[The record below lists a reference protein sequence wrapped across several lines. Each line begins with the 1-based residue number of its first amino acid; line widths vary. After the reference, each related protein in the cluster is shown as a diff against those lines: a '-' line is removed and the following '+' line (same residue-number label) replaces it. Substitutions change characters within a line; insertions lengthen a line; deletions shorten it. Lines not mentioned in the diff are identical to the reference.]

1 MLIFYAVP
9 VVKWDCR
16 PHLGGLG
23 AKLGKLFQLCTNVPS
38 LTSDPVLGL
47 GLVAFALLLVAMPAA
62 FWFMSSGRPN
72 PSIRLLVTAA
82 NLCLTA
88 QLVLRWWDSGHFPIS
103 NLYESLC
110 FLAWGCTLTQL
121 VVERAW
127 PHPLVPAAATP
138 MALGCIAFASF
149 ALPDRLQEASPLVPA
164 LRSSWLVMHVS
175 VIMLSYAALL
185 VGSLL
190 SVAVLFTDRNEVL
203 ELRSNS
209 IGTGNYRQSQPFN
222 EDGNT
227 TLASTFFRSVEELD
241 SLSYR
246 TITVGFLLLSVGLV
260 SGAVWANEAWGSWWS
275 WDPKETWAFITWLV
289 YAAYLHARLVR
300 GWQGRK
306 PAFLASAGLVVLSI
320 CYIGVNLL
328 GIGLHSYGWFFG

>member
-1 MLIFYAVP
+1 MGQSCL
-9 VVKWDCR
+9 
-16 PHLGGLG
+16 HLV
-23 AKLGKLFQLCTNVPS
+23 N
-38 LTSDPVLGL
+38 DPVLAL
-47 GLVAFALLLVAMPAA
+47 GLLAFGLLLLVLPLS
-62 FWFMSSGRPN
+62 FWALSGQTNSPWV
-72 PSIRLLVTAA
+72 RLLVAAA

-88 QLVLRWWDSGHFPIS
+88 QLVLRWWESGHFPIS

-121 VVERAW
+121 LVERSW
-127 PHPLVPAAATP
+127 PSPLVPAAATP
-138 MALGCIAFASF
+138 MALGCVAFASF

-175 VIMLSYAALL
+175 VIMISYAALL

-190 SVAVLFTDRNEVL
+190 SLAVLFTDRGNSM
-203 ELRSNS
+203 ELRSSS
-209 IGTGNYRQSQPFN
+209 IGSGGYRQAQ
-222 EDGNT
+222 
-227 TLASTFFRSVEELD
+227 LATPQLQLSSVAMPAVEQLD

-275 WDPKETWAFITWLV
+275 WDPKETWALICWLV
-289 YAAYLHARLVR
+289 YAAYLHTRLIR

-306 PAFLASAGLVVLSI
+306 PALVAAAGLVVI
-320 CYIGVNLL
+320 VVCYIGVNLL
-328 GIGLHSYGWFFG
+328 GIGLHSYGWFFDS

>member
-1 MLIFYAVP
+1 MPAL
-9 VVKWDCR
+9 
-16 PHLGGLG
+16 L
-23 AKLGKLFQLCTNVPS
+23 N
-38 LTSDPVLGL
+38 DPVLGL
-47 GLVAFALLLVAMPAA
+47 GLMAFALLLLVLPLA
-62 FWFMSSGRPN
+62 FWSLSGGRN
-72 PSIRLLVTAA
+72 SGLVRLLVAAA

-88 QLVLRWWDSGHFPIS
+88 QLVLRWWESGHFPIS

-121 VVERAW
+121 LVERSW
-127 PHPLVPAAATP
+127 PSPLVPAAATP
-138 MALGCIAFASF
+138 MALGCVAFASF

-190 SVAVLFTDRNEVL
+190 SLAVLFTDRQNTL
-203 ELRSNS
+203 ELRSSS
-209 IGTGNYRQSQPFN
+209 IGSGGYRQAQLATATEGP
-222 EDGNT
+222 GN
-227 TLASTFFRSVEELD
+227 ASPSLQLSSVAMPIAEQLD

-275 WDPKETWAFITWLV
+275 WDPKETWALICWLV
-289 YAAYLHARLVR
+289 YAAYLHTRLIR

-306 PAFLASAGLVVLSI
+306 PALVAAAGLVVI
-320 CYIGVNLL
+320 VVCYIGVNLL
-328 GIGLHSYGWFFG
+328 GIGLHSYGWFFES

>member
-1 MLIFYAVP
+1 MPAL
-9 VVKWDCR
+9 
-16 PHLGGLG
+16 L
-23 AKLGKLFQLCTNVPS
+23 N
-38 LTSDPVLGL
+38 DPVLGL
-47 GLVAFALLLVAMPAA
+47 GLTAFALLLVALPLA
-62 FWFMSSGRPN
+62 FWSISGGRSSTAV
-72 PSIRLLVTAA
+72 RLLVAGA

-88 QLVLRWWDSGHFPIS
+88 QLVLRWWESGHFPIS

-121 VVERAW
+121 LVERTW
-127 PHPLVPAAATP
+127 PSPLVPAAATP
-138 MALGCIAFASF
+138 MALGCVAFASF

-175 VIMLSYAALL
+175 VIMISYAALL

-190 SVAVLFTDRNEVL
+190 SLAVLFTDRGNSM
-203 ELRSNS
+203 ELRSSS
-209 IGTGNYRQSQPFN
+209 IGSGGYRQAQ
-222 EDGNT
+222 
-227 TLASTFFRSVEELD
+227 LATPQLQLSSVAMPAVEQLD

-275 WDPKETWAFITWLV
+275 WDPKETWALICWLV
-289 YAAYLHARLVR
+289 YAAYLHTRLIR

-306 PAFLASAGLVVLSI
+306 PALVAAAGLVVI
-320 CYIGVNLL
+320 VVCYIGVNLL
-328 GIGLHSYGWFFG
+328 GIGLHSYGWFFDS

>member
-1 MLIFYAVP
+1 MPVP
-9 VVKWDCR
+9 D
-16 PHLGGLG
+16 LL
-23 AKLGKLFQLCTNVPS
+23 N
-38 LTSDPVLGL
+38 DPVLGL
-47 GLVAFALLLVAMPAA
+47 GLLAFALLLLVLPLS
-62 FWFMSSGRPN
+62 FWSLSGGRN
-72 PSIRLLVTAA
+72 STAVRLLVAAA

-88 QLVLRWWDSGHFPIS
+88 QLVLRWLDSGHFPIS

-121 VVERAW
+121 LVERSW
-127 PHPLVPAAATP
+127 PSPLVPAAATP
-138 MALGCIAFASF
+138 MALGCVAFASF
-149 ALPDRLQEASPLVPA
+149 ALPDTLQEASPLVPA

-190 SVAVLFTDRNEVL
+190 SMAVLFTDRGNVL
-203 ELRSNS
+203 ELRSSS
-209 IGTGNYRQSQPFN
+209 IGSGGFRQAQLSSAGA
-222 EDGNT
+222 DGS
-227 TLASTFFRSVEELD
+227 LAQVELSSVAMPIAEQLD

-275 WDPKETWAFITWLV
+275 WDPKETWALICWLV
-289 YAAYLHARLVR
+289 YAAYLHTRLIR

-306 PAFLASAGLVVLSI
+306 PAFVAVAGLVVI
-320 CYIGVNLL
+320 AVCYIGVNLL
-328 GIGLHSYGWFFG
+328 GIGLHSYGWFFDS

>member
-1 MLIFYAVP
+1 V
-9 VVKWDCR
+9 R
-16 PHLGGLG
+16 
-23 AKLGKLFQLCTNVPS
+23 
-38 LTSDPVLGL
+38 
-47 GLVAFALLLVAMPAA
+47 LLVA
-62 FWFMSSGRPN
+62 
-72 PSIRLLVTAA
+72 AA

-110 FLAWGCTLTQL
+110 FLAWACTLTQL
-121 VVERAW
+121 LVERSW
-127 PHPLVPAAATP
+127 PSPLVPAAATP
-138 MALGCIAFASF
+138 MALGCVAFASF

-175 VIMLSYAALL
+175 VIMVSYAALL

-190 SVAVLFTDRNEVL
+190 SLAVLFTDRSNSL
-203 ELRSNS
+203 ELRSSS
-209 IGTGNYRQSQPFN
+209 IGSGGYRQARLATAA
-222 EDGNT
+222 DGLDNT
-227 TLASTFFRSVEELD
+227 APGMQLSSVAMPVVEQLD

-275 WDPKETWAFITWLV
+275 WDPKETWALICWLV
-289 YAAYLHARLVR
+289 YAAYLHTRLIR

-306 PAFLASAGLVVLSI
+306 PALVAAAGLVVI
-320 CYIGVNLL
+320 VVCYIGVNLL
-328 GIGLHSYGWFFG
+328 GIGLHSYGWFFDS

>member
-1 MLIFYAVP
+1 MPA
-9 VVKWDCR
+9 
-16 PHLGGLG
+16 
-23 AKLGKLFQLCTNVPS
+23 LFN
-38 LTSDPVLGL
+38 DPVLGL
-47 GLVAFALLLVAMPAA
+47 GLTAFALLLVALPLA
-62 FWFMSSGRPN
+62 FWSLSGGRSSTAV
-72 PSIRLLVTAA
+72 RLLVAGA

-88 QLVLRWWDSGHFPIS
+88 QLVLRWWESGHFPIS

-121 VVERAW
+121 LVERTW
-127 PHPLVPAAATP
+127 PSPLVPAAATP
-138 MALGCIAFASF
+138 MALGCVAFASF

-175 VIMLSYAALL
+175 VIMISYAALL

-190 SVAVLFTDRNEVL
+190 SLAVLFTDRGNSM
-203 ELRSNS
+203 ELRSSS
-209 IGTGNYRQSQPFN
+209 IGSGGYRQAQ
-222 EDGNT
+222 
-227 TLASTFFRSVEELD
+227 LATPQLQLSSVAMPAVEQLD

-275 WDPKETWAFITWLV
+275 WDPKETWALICWLV
-289 YAAYLHARLVR
+289 YAAYLHTRLIR

-306 PAFLASAGLVVLSI
+306 PALVAAAGLVVI
-320 CYIGVNLL
+320 VVCYIGVNLL
-328 GIGLHSYGWFFG
+328 GIGLHSYGWFFDS

>member
-1 MLIFYAVP
+1 M
-9 VVKWDCR
+9 
-16 PHLGGLG
+16 
-23 AKLGKLFQLCTNVPS
+23 N
-38 LTSDPVLGL
+38 DPVLGL
-47 GLVAFALLLVAMPAA
+47 GLTAFALLLVALPLA
-62 FWFMSSGRPN
+62 FWSLSGGRSSTAV
-72 PSIRLLVTAA
+72 RLLVAGA

-88 QLVLRWWDSGHFPIS
+88 QLVLRWWESGHFPIS

-121 VVERAW
+121 LVERSW
-127 PHPLVPAAATP
+127 PSPLVPAAATP
-138 MALGCIAFASF
+138 MALGCVAFASF

-175 VIMLSYAALL
+175 VIMISYAALL

-190 SVAVLFTDRNEVL
+190 SLAVLFTDRGNSL
-203 ELRSNS
+203 ELRSSS
-209 IGTGNYRQSQPFN
+209 IGSGGYRQAQ
-222 EDGNT
+222 
-227 TLASTFFRSVEELD
+227 LATPQLQLSSVAMPAVEQLD

-275 WDPKETWAFITWLV
+275 WDPKETWALICWLV
-289 YAAYLHARLVR
+289 YAAYLHTRLIR

-306 PAFLASAGLVVLSI
+306 PALVAAAGLVVI
-320 CYIGVNLL
+320 VVCYIGVNLL
-328 GIGLHSYGWFFG
+328 GIGLHSYGWFFDS

>member
-1 MLIFYAVP
+1 MPDLL
-9 VVKWDCR
+9 
-16 PHLGGLG
+16 H
-23 AKLGKLFQLCTNVPS
+23 
-38 LTSDPVLGL
+38 DPVLGL
-47 GLVAFALLLVAMPAA
+47 GLGAFALLLLVLPLS
-62 FWFMSSGRPN
+62 FWALSGGQASSPV
-72 PSIRLLVTAA
+72 RLLVAAA

-88 QLVLRWWDSGHFPIS
+88 QLVLRWIDSGHFPIS

-121 VVERAW
+121 LVERAW
-127 PHPLVPAAATP
+127 PSPLVAAAATP
-138 MALGCIAFASF
+138 IGLGCVAFASF

-190 SVAVLFTDRNEVL
+190 SIAVLFTDRGEAL
-203 ELRSNS
+203 ELRSSS
-209 IGTGNYRQSQPFN
+209 IGSGAYRQAALSS
-222 EDGNT
+222 DGPGAM
-227 TLASTFFRSVEELD
+227 ASPLRLSSVSISVVEQLD

-275 WDPKETWAFITWLV
+275 WDPKETWALICWLV
-289 YAAYLHARLVR
+289 YAAYLHTRLIR
-300 GWQGRK
+300 GWQGRR
-306 PAFLASAGLVVLSI
+306 PALVATAGLVVI
-320 CYIGVNLL
+320 AVCYIGVNLL
-328 GIGLHSYGWFFG
+328 GIGLHSYGWFFDS